1 MPKLL
6 LRSKGVE
13 NYFPNEGCLTHS
25 VGLIYGGGIS
35 EEKEVSHRS
44 EHAKNYRDNVRLFMI
59 KGVANC

>member
-13 NYFPNEGCLTHS
+13 NYFPNEGS
-25 VGLIYGGGIS
+25 PVGRIYGGGIT

-44 EHAKNYRDNVRLFMI
+44 EHAKNYRDNVPLFMI